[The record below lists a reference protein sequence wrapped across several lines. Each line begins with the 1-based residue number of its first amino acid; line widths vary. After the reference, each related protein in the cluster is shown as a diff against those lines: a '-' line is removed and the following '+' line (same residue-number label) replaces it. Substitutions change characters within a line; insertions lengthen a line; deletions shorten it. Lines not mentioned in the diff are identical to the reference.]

1 MRERSLTQPM
11 MEEGIREMII
21 ENSGRSFESCRSM
34 DQELIFKE
42 FTAQMKAQ
50 GAGKHSYYVLA

>member
-1 MRERSLTQPM
+1 
-11 MEEGIREMII
+11 MII

>member
-1 MRERSLTQPM
+1 
-11 MEEGIREMII
+11 MII
-21 ENSGRSFESCRSM
+21 ENGGRSFESCRSM
-34 DQELIFKE
+34 NQELTFKE

>member
-1 MRERSLTQPM
+1 
-11 MEEGIREMII
+11 MII

-34 DQELIFKE
+34 NQELTFKE

-50 GAGKHSYYVLA
+50 ELENIAIMC